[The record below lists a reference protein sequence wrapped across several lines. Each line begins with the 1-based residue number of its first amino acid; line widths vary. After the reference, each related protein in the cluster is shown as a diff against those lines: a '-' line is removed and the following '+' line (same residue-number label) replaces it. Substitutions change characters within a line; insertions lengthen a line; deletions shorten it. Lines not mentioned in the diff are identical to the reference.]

1 MQLTRQRRPS
11 KRPLLNMA
19 AMIDVVF
26 LLLIFFMCTSS
37 FLRPEKN
44 LPSRLPEV
52 GPSGEADG
60 EPLDPV
66 RIRLLGRADGVAVT
80 CDDQPCPT
88 NEALLAMLRARR
100 ALGDP
105 AVIIQAAA
113 AVPFGDVVA
122 ALDACHRVGLFRV
135 AFSPKGLQ
143 P

>member
-1 MQLTRQRRPS
+1 
-11 KRPLLNMA
+11 
-19 AMIDVVF
+19 VF
-26 LLLIFFMCTSS
+26 SSFFEQTGQNLLIFFMCTSS

-52 GPSGEADG
+52 GSSGEADG
-60 EPLDPV
+60 EQLDPV
-66 RIRLLGRADGVAVT
+66 RICLLGRADGVAVT
-80 CDDQPCPT
+80 CDDQPCAT
-88 NEALLAMLRARR
+88 NESLLAMLRARR

-122 ALDACHRVGLFRV
+122 ALDACHRAGLFRV